1 MAERKTTRVEKNAD
15 LAVEPVTEEVKSEF
29 IEPVKIDYT
38 SLDKTD
44 LVRLLKN
51 KDAALESYEAER
63 KSKQDNFNKNI
74 EDLNNYYTKRIKELK
89 SLIKYYERKYNLIKT
104 IIDIEK
110 DEEEER

>member
-1 MAERKTTRVEKNAD
+1 MAERKTTRVEKNAN
-15 LAVEPVTEEVKSEF
+15 LAVEPTTEEVKSEF
-29 IEPVKIDYT
+29 IEPVKIDYK

-63 KSKQDNFNKNI
+63 KAKQDSFNKNI
-74 EDLNNYYTKRIKELK
+74 EDLNEYYTKRIKELK
-89 SLIKYYERKYNLIKT
+89 ALIKYYERKYNLIKT

-110 DEEEER
+110 DEEEK